1 MRFRGN
7 HVARQRRALLSIVG
21 LLALAA
27 LVGASLA
34 LPASGLTTNQVM
46 LDDGTCLHNMQ
57 MGTDINAASTNLPWF
72 YLAGDAGL
80 AKYQVYID
88 NVSIGQYS
96 SDPYGR
102 VCPHATTALAEG
114 AHRLTAT
121 ELAPNTSNTVTPYSF
136 TLDTV
141 APAPPGKPAL
151 DPSSDS
157 APVGDG
163 YTSYT
168 NLRMTGTGTPGLA
181 VHVIEAGKVRGG
193 SVSDSTGHWAVTT
206 LSMASG
212 PHTLSAD
219 QLDTAGN
226 HSPLSVST
234 TVTVGTAPTVTTTS
248 TTTTT
253 VPPTTTTTT
262 VKPTTTTTTVKP
274 TTTTTTTVPTLLPP
288 LLPPTGVLVASG
300 GASGMWVTWTPPPAR
315 NGSAI
320 YAYAVYRGTSP
331 GAETGYALIGNFP
344 LWIDQHVTSGTR
356 YYYRLAA
363 IDGAGV
369 GQLSV
374 ETSAVA

>member
-1 MRFRGN
+1 
-7 HVARQRRALLSIVG
+7 
-21 LLALAA
+21 LLALLAVTAIIAAA
-27 LVGASLA
+27 LAV
-34 LPASGLTTNQVM
+34 PASGLTTNQVM

-57 MGTDINAASTNLPWF
+57 FGSDLNAASTNLPWF
-72 YLAGDAGL
+72 YLAGDGGL

-102 VCPHATTALAEG
+102 VCPHATNALADG

-136 TLDTV
+136 TVDTV
-141 APAPPGKPAL
+141 PPPAPGKPAL

-163 YTSYT
+163 YTSFT
-168 NLRMTGTGTPGLA
+168 NLRITGTGTPGLP
-181 VHVIEAGKVRGG
+181 VHVIEAGKVKGG

-219 QLDTAGN
+219 QMDTAGN
-226 HSPLSVST
+226 HSPLSVAT
-234 TVTVGTAPTVTTTS
+234 TVTVGSAPTTSTS
-248 TTTTT
+248 TTTT
-253 VPPTTTTTT
+253 VRP
-262 VKPTTTTTTVKP
+262 
-274 TTTTTTTVPTLLPP
+274 TTTTTTVPTSLPP
-288 LLPPTGVLVASG
+288 LSPPVGLVVASG
-300 GASGMWVTWTPPPAR
+300 GASGMWVAWTPPPAT

-320 YAYAVYRGTSP
+320 YAYAVYRGTAP

-344 LWIDQHVTSGTR
+344 LWIDQHVTPGVR

-363 IDGAGV
+363 IDVTGV

-374 ETSAVA
+374 EASAVA